1 VEDDQEDMKE
11 TDLMI
16 KGSPQ
21 QDGMMVVNIYAPKVR
36 EPDFI
41 KKHLRSKG
49 EILSNTVGAGDH
61 SRTD

>member
-1 VEDDQEDMKE
+1 MKE

-41 KKHLRSKG
+41 K
-49 EILSNTVGAGDH
+49 NT
-61 SRTD
+61 